1 MHYLKNWEPRGLYFF
16 FIFFV
21 RMNRPLEW
29 LPAEVA
35 NILIKPEEDSPSP
48 PLINSLSSVDG
59 NLAAPRRRTQTQ
71 RVWRASGVPLCAHV
85 PSVSPVFNMCV
96 LIGGRA
102 SRSCHAVTVGG
113 GGGVRCCPEAVL
125 RGLFTGFGQA

>member
-1 MHYLKNWEPRGLYFF
+1 
-16 FIFFV
+16 
-21 RMNRPLEW
+21 MNRPLEW

-85 PSVSPVFNMCV
+85 PSVSPVFNMRV

-102 SRSCHAVTVGG
+102 SRSCHAVSVGG
-113 GGGVRCCPEAVL
+113 VEG
-125 RGLFTGFGQA
+125 